1 MRAPTP
7 CPINQSTLNGS
18 PLMRANFDDWYS
30 EQCSID
36 AAELEGPNSPEYDRL
51 TERFYEDETRREA
64 ALRRYRMENGDCG

>member
-1 MRAPTP
+1 MRT
-7 CPINQSTLNGS
+7 
-18 PLMRANFDDWYS
+18 NFDDWYS

-64 ALRRYRMENGDCG
+64 ALHRYRMETGDCG